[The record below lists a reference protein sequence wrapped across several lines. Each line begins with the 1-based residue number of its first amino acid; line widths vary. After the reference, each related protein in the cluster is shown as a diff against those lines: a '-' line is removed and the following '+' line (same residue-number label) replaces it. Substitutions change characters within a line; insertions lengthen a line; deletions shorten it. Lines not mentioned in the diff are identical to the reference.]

1 MKKIRFIQKAVYFIV
16 SCCILMTAVTGYAV
30 EEPMQLQE
38 EQFITRFDC
47 LERIMKMIGWH
58 ELPNS
63 GSADLVVFG
72 DVSEARGLKCTYY
85 AKRSSIAFGEMC
97 YGVYYPRLGRPKK
110 IPDFDI
116 VFYPDRN
123 VTVKEAI
130 AFMVRCLG
138 QHNEYALNVDYCWE
152 MGKQKDLVMETDD
165 FKADD
170 QLTEAVFEVLS
181 ERFLD
186 SRRCKYYDEENLFG
200 VDIKAKI
207 DKEGLMTY
215 REYLEQLNQSSEEN
229 TDEAG

>member
-1 MKKIRFIQKAVYFIV
+1 
-16 SCCILMTAVTGYAV
+16 
-30 EEPMQLQE
+30 
-38 EQFITRFDC
+38 
-47 LERIMKMIGWH
+47 
-58 ELPNS
+58 
-63 GSADLVVFG
+63 
-72 DVSEARGLKCTYY
+72 
-85 AKRSSIAFGEMC
+85 
-97 YGVYYPRLGRPKK
+97 
-110 IPDFDI
+110 
-116 VFYPDRN
+116 
-123 VTVKEAI
+123 
-130 AFMVRCLG
+130 MVRCLG